1 MTAAASAET
10 ASLPQAPVGLL
21 LKGMALPLLA
31 LIVMAL
37 AFSAVLW
44 GLRAVESPGR
54 QLRADDEISRRELHL
69 ESRVKALIAD
79 TVAPRDVS
87 VSAILE
93 NRSGGEPSVHVLVR
107 VKEVVMQSVDQDGLY
122 QTLWKGLALSA
133 EQGDSL
139 ELVAAPFDR
148 QLIRLLPALLALA
161 VGVLGFLAAAV
172 VLARWVFANL
182 RPAQTKADFTQQ
194 LRTVRTVANEQPA
207 RLAAVLRHWLTGQ
220 QRGEERQIDVDPL
233 ITEEASQLLLALPEA
248 DAASVIKHLP
258 PGIVQALATRMVE
271 TDAPSSDELRSVMR
285 HVLEDLEAF
294 GDVVA
299 GDSVDILTLLAAAI
313 GPEQAKLVHQGLAI
327 KSPLPNIQRLKW
339 LSAGAVVDIIADEHP
354 QVQAVVIAALPAEQS
369 STVVLGLDEERRVDV
384 LARLA
389 DLQSLSGAAFAELD
403 ALIGEHLENANRPVK
418 QPLEGQQLAAK
429 LLNKLDSADEA
440 ALLQGLR
447 YRHPDSAGQVENHLF
462 GFDQLTR
469 LKHGDLRV
477 VLESVNNETIASALN
492 GTPEAARNSFL
503 DALIIERRPAVRALL
518 SKIRPLTREVQRAR
532 DELVLVA
539 RRMAESGEV
548 VLDNRPVDSF

>member
-44 GLRAVESPGR
+44 GLGAVESPGR

-294 GDVVA
+294 GDVAA

-403 ALIGEHLENANRPVK
+403 ALIGEHLENTNRPVK

-492 GTPEAARNSFL
+492 GTAEAARNSFL

-518 SKIRPLTREVQRAR
+518 SKTRPLTREVQRAR